1 MKGPIFL
8 IVTLLLL
15 ICVVSCEGN
24 SKCRDKERRCKQLA
38 SEGNC
43 FRDKELRKKCPD
55 SCGLCRSP
63 AEDAILE
70 TVKESHERAI
80 WYMAGVVVCLL
91 FSVFILWIRLRNVG
105 GVCLSK
111 GSMKGKLVVI
121 TGATSGIGVD
131 TAFHLAL
138 RGARIVIGCRNLKKG
153 FKMAKDLRNQTQ
165 QKFIEVRKLD
175 LESFDSIKEFATAV
189 NEEFPK
195 IDVLINNAGIL
206 SGRNRG
212 VTEDG
217 HERTFQTN
225 YLGHFYLT
233 KLFINNMKENSPSRI
248 INVVSDEFK
257 KGQLDFKNLQGL
269 KQFNNMSAYR
279 NANLAL
285 MYFTKEL
292 SNLLKDAGVTVNA
305 ANPGLTA
312 TNLWQDVFPYSWK
325 ITWFLLSPYSYMFWK
340 STSMGAETSYYCAL
354 DRDLSNVTGKYFED
368 CKEVEF
374 PELDDE
380 IGRKLWA
387 VSERLLT
394 PKKMS
399 TLNQA
404 AIKKALNEIVEAE
417 SAKDRGDTVEEV
429 GNQATNDD
437 DDEIDGTQ
445 SNEAE
450 SSQQQENENESAT
463 VTPKSKAKKND
474 ANSKKKEKGSPHPK
488 KVDKSTTS
496 KAKAKTETVTSS
508 SSTSSVRKRNTTSET
523 KKKVNKS
530 PSATKK

>member
-1 MKGPIFL
+1 MKVSGTCPIFL
-8 IVTLLLL
+8 IAALLLL
-15 ICVVSCEGN
+15 FCVSCQGN

-38 SEGNC
+38 KEGNC

-55 SCGLCRSP
+55 SCGLCRTP

-70 TVKESHERAI
+70 TVKESYERAV
-80 WYMAGVVVCLL
+80 WSMGGVAVCL
-91 FSVFILWIRLRNVG
+91 VFAVLILWIRLRNVG

-111 GSMKGKLVVI
+111 GNMKGKLVVI

-175 LESFDSIKEFATAV
+175 LESFDSIKEFATSV

-195 IDVLINNAGIL
+195 IDVLINNAGII
-206 SGRNRG
+206 SERNRG

-217 HERTFQTN
+217 LECTFQVN

-233 KLFINNMKENSPSRI
+233 KLFINNMKDNSPSRI

-292 SNLLKDAGVTVNA
+292 SNLLKDTGVTVNA

-312 TNLWQDVFPYSWK
+312 TNLWQNVFPYNWK

-340 STSMGAETSYYCAL
+340 SSSMGAETSYYCAL
-354 DRDLSNVTGKYFED
+354 DRDLSNVTGKYFKD
-368 CKEVEF
+368 CKEKEF

-380 IGRKLWA
+380 VGRKLWA

-417 SAKDRGDTVEEV
+417 SAKDRGETVVEEV
-429 GNQATNDD
+429 GNQANND

-445 SNEAE
+445 SNE
-450 SSQQQENENESAT
+450 SQQQVNESEST
-463 VTPKSKAKKND
+463 TPKSKAKK
-474 ANSKKKEKGSPHPK
+474 NSKKKEKGSPHPNNNK
-488 KVDKSTTS
+488 MKSADKTTS
-496 KAKAKTETVTSS
+496 QIKEQTETSK
-508 SSTSSVRKRNTTSET
+508 SSTSTSVRKRNMSSNET
-523 KKKVNKS
+523 KKKANKS
-530 PSATKK
+530 PSAAKK